1 MEENIEASVCE
12 FLVGWAP
19 ALIAIEI
26 YVKIHLKVYFKNKN
40 RICGGDGIM
49 EKVVGVN
56 KIRPKLGEYLK
67 EAEKGEALI
76 ISSRSEPKGV
86 LLSYARYNELKALA
100 EKAKMTEISRIL
112 NQFRERAEKSGLS
125 EADVQKEVEKVRNAR
140 SNRH

>member
-1 MEENIEASVCE
+1 MEEIIEASVCE
-12 FLVGWAP
+12 FLVGWVS

-26 YVKIHLKVYFKNKN
+26 YVKIHLKVYFKNKVY
-40 RICGGDGIM
+40 GGDGIM

-125 EADVQKEVEKVRNAR
+125 EADVQKEVEKVRNAH

>member
-1 MEENIEASVCE
+1 MEENIEANVCE
-12 FLVGWAP
+12 FLVGWVS

-26 YVKIHLKVYFKNKN
+26 YVKIHLKVYFKN

-67 EAEKGEALI
+67 EAEKGEVLI
-76 ISSRSEPKGV
+76 IFSRSEPKGV

>member
-12 FLVGWAP
+12 FLVGWVS

-26 YVKIHLKVYFKNKN
+26 YVKIYLEVYFKNKV
-40 RICGGDGIM
+40 CGGDGIM

-100 EKAKMTEISRIL
+100 EKAKMTEVSRIL

-140 SNRH
+140 SDRH

>member
-1 MEENIEASVCE
+1 M
-12 FLVGWAP
+12 GWGS

-26 YVKIHLKVYFKNKN
+26 YVKIHFKVYFKN

-100 EKAKMTEISRIL
+100 EKAKMTEVSRIL

>member
-12 FLVGWAP
+12 FLVGWVSV
-19 ALIAIEI
+19 LIAIEI
-26 YVKIHLKVYFKNKN
+26 YVKIHLKIYFKN

-100 EKAKMTEISRIL
+100 EKAKMTEVSRIL

>member
-26 YVKIHLKVYFKNKN
+26 YVKIHLKVYFKN

>member
-12 FLVGWAP
+12 FLVGWVS

-26 YVKIHLKVYFKNKN
+26 YVKIHLKIYFKN

-100 EKAKMTEISRIL
+100 EKAKMTEVSRIL

>member
-1 MEENIEASVCE
+1 MEENTEASVCE
-12 FLVGWAP
+12 FLVGWVS

-26 YVKIHLKVYFKNKN
+26 YVKIHLKVYFKN

-100 EKAKMTEISRIL
+100 EKAKMTEVSRIL

-140 SNRH
+140 GNRH

>member
-12 FLVGWAP
+12 FLVGWGS

-26 YVKIHLKVYFKNKN
+26 YVKTHLKVYFKN

-100 EKAKMTEISRIL
+100 EKAKMTEVSRIL

>member
-12 FLVGWAP
+12 FLVGWVS

-26 YVKIHLKVYFKNKN
+26 YVKIHLKVYFKN

-100 EKAKMTEISRIL
+100 EKAKMTEVSRIL

-140 SNRH
+140 GNRH